1 MITLYAVWHNVVK
14 MHATLRMTPA
24 FEVGIVDTLW
34 SMSDLVALI
43 DAWPRQNPGRKPR
56 AAKA

>member
-1 MITLYAVWHNVVK
+1 

-24 FEVGIVDTLW
+24 LKAGIVDTLW

-43 DAWPRQNPGRKPR
+43 DAWDEAQPREKPGRKPKST
-56 AAKA
+56 AV